1 MAKYN
6 LFLGTAT
13 GSVGDV
19 TMYVSGGKQVS
30 RVRRRVIA
38 NPRSTIQIAQ
48 RVIVKTCAAAY
59 SVMKPLVSQSF
70 QGCSGRAANQSRFLR
85 LNVSALRSHL
95 EEAEGGE
102 GLSPENIPNNDLGNI
117 LGKGSYGAGINDYII
132 SEGSLPFRNL
142 RAGAR
147 FTFPDILPVS
157 VNTFTWRTFA
167 AFIGAR
173 IGDQLTF
180 AVAMD
185 SRPGYEGLFS
195 GFEFA
200 RVVLMPSDGNVDAK
214 MFEPV
219 SDAFRIVNPNPADDG
234 EVLFTMV
241 GDPMVSLW
249 MGLYAI
255 NGISLPLRNV
265 SGVSS
270 NHYPDAAGCILS
282 RRVGRGWQY
291 STCRLVGSSDYNP
304 LNAAVASWIDS
315 SQSSK
320 YLDQAQII

>member
-6 LFLGTAT
+6 LFLGTAS

-38 NPRSTIQIAQ
+38 NPRSVIQIVQ

-59 SVMKPLVSQSF
+59 SAMQPLVSQTF
-70 QGCSGRAANQSRFLR
+70 HGVNGRAASQSRFLS
-85 LNVSALRSHL
+85 LNVSWLRSYL

-117 LGKGSYGAGINDYII
+117 LGKGSYGAGINNYII
-132 SEGSLPFRNL
+132 SEGSLSFRSL
-142 RAGAR
+142 RVDTR
-147 FTFPDILPVS
+147 FTFPAPLDGSITL
-157 VNTFTWRTFA
+157 FTWRTFC

-173 IGDQLTF
+173 LGDQLTF
-180 AVAMD
+180 AVAFS
-185 SRPGYEGLFS
+185 SRPGYEGYFS

-200 RVVLMPSDGNVDAK
+200 RIVLYPSDGNVDAQ
-214 MFEPV
+214 MFESSGSV
-219 SDAFRIVNPNPADDG
+219 CRIINPNPADDG
-234 EVLFTMV
+234 EVLFTQV
-241 GDPMVSLW
+241 GSPPDSAY
-249 MGLYAI
+249 MGLRGI
-255 NGISLPLRNV
+255 NGISLPLRSYDV
-265 SGVSS
+265 QSD
-270 NHYPDAAGCILS
+270 HWPEAAGCILS

-315 SQSSK
+315 SQSSR
-320 YLDQAQII
+320 YLDQAQ